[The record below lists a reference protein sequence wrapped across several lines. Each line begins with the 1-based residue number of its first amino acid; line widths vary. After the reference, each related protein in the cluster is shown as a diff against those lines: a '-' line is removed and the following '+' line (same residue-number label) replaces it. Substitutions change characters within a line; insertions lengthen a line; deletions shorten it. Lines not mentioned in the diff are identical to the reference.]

1 VAGGAL
7 RDAEA
12 ASADHAA
19 LQRVQVIKGWV
30 ENGTVREKVYDVA
43 GNRDNGAAVDTRSC
57 ATTGAGFDDLCT
69 VWLDPDFDRD
79 VPAFYYARVVQN
91 PTCRWHTYLCNARNV
106 DCGKPETVGAG
117 FEPCCDPLYP
127 KTIQERAWTSPI
139 WYTPAAP
146 DATTEQALSRR

>member
-1 VAGGAL
+1 MGGDLPPLLANAASVAPRFAVWAL

-12 ASADHAA
+12 AGPDHAA

-57 ATTGAGFDDLCT
+57 STTGAGFDDLCT

-91 PTCRWHTYLCNARNV
+91 PTCRWSTWDALR
-106 DCGKPETVGAG
+106 AG
-117 FEPCCDPLYP
+117 VERHPDLQPTL
-127 KTIQERAWTSPI
+127 QERAWTSPI
-139 WYTPAAP
+139 WFDSAK
-146 DATTEQALSRR
+146 